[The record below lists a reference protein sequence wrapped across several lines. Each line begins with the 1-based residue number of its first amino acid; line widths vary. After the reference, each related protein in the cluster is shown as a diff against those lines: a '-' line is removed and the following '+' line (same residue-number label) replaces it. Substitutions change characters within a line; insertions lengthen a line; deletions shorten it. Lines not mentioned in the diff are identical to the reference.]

1 MISQEKKLLDMLS
14 NNDVTFFIPPYQRN
28 YEWTE
33 EQCKVFFNDV
43 IKTSERN
50 AAGKISEHFFGS
62 ITFFQ
67 TEAAFGQPNKLILID
82 GQQRITTTMLF
93 LVALRDILGDD
104 SLGPFIDSKYLK
116 NNNVKGDVE
125 YKVKL
130 KQVETDWEAYKNIIL
145 SNELSAKEKSAA
157 VYRNYSF
164 FHNKLSDL
172 QEKGIDLSAIV
183 EKGLNKF
190 SVITIQLE
198 PDKNEW
204 ENPQEIFE
212 SMNSLGKPLSLAD
225 LVRNYL
231 LLGLDADKQSE
242 LYNNY
247 WLHIEKVIPGKVSD
261 FIRDYMQAYDKR
273 SYLKASENN
282 YKDLYG
288 YFKGLFSEHDPEELL
303 KELSE
308 HATIYSWLLP
318 DGSSGNKDVDY
329 QLQDFSRIKLTTA
342 YSFFL
347 VLLKAWKDGSF
358 TSAEIVDILDAIRIY
373 SFRRR
378 ILGIT
383 NAENKNYPGLAKYV
397 PDLIKAKDKRFKMF
411 EILAK
416 QESNMRLPND
426 IELSRFMVTMNFANF
441 GYSKFFLALVEE
453 KLTKSR
459 PDLSDQIL
467 QLEHIMPQTLT
478 DEWRNDLGE
487 NADEIHQELLNTVGN
502 LTLIRHNQELSNK
515 SFEEKK
521 AVYTDKAGLQ
531 IAKTKIT
538 DCSVWN
544 KDTIQKRAEWIIPFL
559 LQEVLPIPDSM
570 RKVNNFKPKEGRALS
585 FMDLQL
591 IGLDIQYCDDPTIVA
606 HVVSNKEVEFEG
618 KKWRLS
624 PLTKEIETR
633 KGKVRPSGSYNGAY
647 HWEFDGI
654 RLADIL

>member
-570 RKVNNFKPKEGRALS
+570 RKINNFKPKEGRALS

>member
-145 SNELSAKEKSAA
+145 SNELSPKEKSAA